1 MPKTIRRIFIK
12 TISFFLFVFLIDL
25 LITKGDFWYAN
36 RKVIFEK
43 KDKFVESL
51 KYYNEFYSKLQLV
64 KNSESNHDQ
73 LANLKAID
81 QILFI
86 NNAILID
93 PLKMI

>member
-1 MPKTIRRIFIK
+1 M
-12 TISFFLFVFLIDL
+12 
-25 LITKGDFWYAN
+25 
-36 RKVIFEK
+36 
-43 KDKFVESL
+43 
-51 KYYNEFYSKLQLV
+51 V

-93 PLKMI
+93 PFIFSSIVRDIYNEDQMRQFYDNKKFIYEFIITFTIDIQNLKKFFKVIF